1 MFDAIFIYADT
12 LQHAEEAKA
21 RLEEEVNQLKDQK
34 ADLTYRLTN
43 TQDDIA
49 ATQTFSQD
57 MQSQLVKRDEVSLT
71 TRKTFLCCCKLS
83 TEKAAYR

>member
-1 MFDAIFIYADT
+1 M
-12 LQHAEEAKA
+12 QRAEEEKA
-21 RLEEEVNQLKDQK
+21 RLEEEVNQLKDEK

-57 MQSQLVKRDEVSLT
+57 MQSQLVKRDEVSFK
-71 TRKTFLCCCKLS
+71 TRKTFMC
-83 TEKAAYR
+83 YFQQRFF